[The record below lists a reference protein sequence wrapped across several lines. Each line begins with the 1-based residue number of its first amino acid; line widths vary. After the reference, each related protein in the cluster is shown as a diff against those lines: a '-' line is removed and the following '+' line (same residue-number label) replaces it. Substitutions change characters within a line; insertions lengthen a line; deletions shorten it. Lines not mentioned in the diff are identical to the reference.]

1 MPSIGFMALKA
12 RDDDVPFGF
21 VREDNEIIPW
31 RYSKVSSPA
40 SHRLDKSLTNPTASV
55 HREMVH
61 HGRHHSVD
69 LVLPLGELAPSAIKS
84 QKGTAAAE
92 ISQSQFCI
100 VMCYNRLQAY
110 ILMDLE

>member
-40 SHRLDKSLTNPTASV
+40 SGIFEQAINKRNSK
-55 HREMVH
+55 
-61 HGRHHSVD
+61 HS
-69 LVLPLGELAPSAIKS
+69 S
-84 QKGTAAAE
+84 
-92 ISQSQFCI
+92 
-100 VMCYNRLQAY
+100 
-110 ILMDLE
+110 